1 MIPVWPLV
9 KEFLQAII
17 WFNQKIVE
25 LVVQGI
31 SIFITEKTVVEML
44 QLLKTNINKLLA
56 KPTKEEKKKEVA
68 IYQNIMPL

>member
-1 MIPVWPLV
+1 
-9 KEFLQAII
+9 
-17 WFNQKIVE
+17 
-25 LVVQGI
+25 VQGI